1 MRILIYGAGVI
12 GGKSMKNEEY
22 KKLSIDEFTKAA
34 GRYESNH
41 AGIYEMC
48 KKDYP
53 DILEELEKESFRDL
67 LDAGLRTC
75 SDDFF
80 ISRKTS
86 RPALYRTG
94 SDSGN
99 D

>member
-1 MRILIYGAGVI
+1 MRILIFSVGVI
-12 GGKSMKNEEY
+12 GEKSMKNEEY
-22 KKLSIDEFTKAA
+22 KKLSIKEFTKAA

-67 LDAGLRTC
+67 LDAGC
-75 SDDFF
+75 GPAPM
-80 ISRKTS
+80 ISLLSKNIQ
-86 RPALYRTG
+86 TG
-94 SDSGN
+94 IIQDWI
-99 D
+99 

>member
-1 MRILIYGAGVI
+1 
-12 GGKSMKNEEY
+12 MKNI
-22 KKLSIDEFTKAA
+22 KNCQLKSLQKQQ
-34 GRYESNH
+34 GRYESSH

-53 DILEELEKESFRDL
+53 DILEELEKEPFRDL
-67 LDAGLRTC
+67 LDAGRTC

-80 ISRKTS
+80 ISRKIS
-86 RPALYRTG
+86 RPTLYRTG
-94 SDSGN
+94 SDSCH